1 MQKVQIH
8 GTKIFII
15 RIIVDRYCQKISNG
29 KSPPVGTIEE
39 WESFTKEMELITPDR
54 SVLPYLWLPVTEG
67 DPEEPLS
74 TGHWPPHEIVDGESV
89 KLEVIEETW
98 RNFYT
103 GERIPTDWAKPYY
116 SSDND
121 TNYGSAYQCMGLYTD
136 EAWGDSWYEMPCYTY
151 DQGCPCSYPTTPLL
165 RLRGYCETTLIG
177 DNLFQPKQSPDDP
190 NHMVIQGQLWS
201 TIEYN
206 DSRSIWILS
215 DRKTEV
221 TAISKVNKL
230 SFAIGKHKWYVTN
243 DDYSCNEGKPYELW
257 MKLTGCKSDDG
268 EFTCDDGQC
277 IKMEERCNQIPDC
290 RDESDEVGCQVVLL
304 KASYN
309 KEIPPITKDVGG
321 KALPADVSISI
332 TLMKVVEIEE
342 VDHSIHLQFQI
353 SMMWRE
359 NRVQYHNLKEKT
371 SLNALTRY
379 DIEQLW
385 LPLIIYDNTDQKQ
398 ETRLGAPWEW
408 MTQVLVSK
416 EGNFTRTD
424 YLEVDEAEVFQ
435 GSENNLTMTQTYTLE
450 FQCEYVLQRYPFD
463 TQVSTLGITDV
474 LSEY

>member
-1 MQKVQIH
+1 
-8 GTKIFII
+8 
-15 RIIVDRYCQKISNG
+15 
-29 KSPPVGTIEE
+29 
-39 WESFTKEMELITPDR
+39 
-54 SVLPYLWLPVTEG
+54 
-67 DPEEPLS
+67 
-74 TGHWPPHEIVDGESV
+74 
-89 KLEVIEETW
+89 
-98 RNFYT
+98 
-103 GERIPTDWAKPYY
+103 
-116 SSDND
+116 
-121 TNYGSAYQCMGLYTD
+121 
-136 EAWGDSWYEMPCYTY
+136 
-151 DQGCPCSYPTTPLL
+151 
-165 RLRGYCETTLIG
+165 
-177 DNLFQPKQSPDDP
+177 
-190 NHMVIQGQLWS
+190 
-201 TIEYN
+201 
-206 DSRSIWILS
+206 
-215 DRKTEV
+215 
-221 TAISKVNKL
+221 
-230 SFAIGKHKWYVTN
+230 
-243 DDYSCNEGKPYELW
+243 
-257 MKLTGCKSDDG
+257 
-268 EFTCDDGQC
+268 
-277 IKMEERCNQIPDC
+277 
-290 RDESDEVGCQVVLL
+290 
-304 KASYN
+304 
-309 KEIPPITKDVGG
+309 
-321 KALPADVSISI
+321 
-332 TLMKVVEIEE
+332 MKVVEIEE